1 MTRYE
6 KRKICDVCVD
16 GIRGGG
22 GKEEGRKW
30 GGQEKERKERR
41 EEKEIGTTFSK
52 YKLGYLNLKDT
63 SYYQVLPRWPKIS
76 MNNRSQD

>member
-16 GIRGGG
+16 GIRGGR

-30 GGQEKERKERR
+30 GGQRRKEGKERG
-41 EEKEIGTTFSK
+41 EIGTTLSK
-52 YKLGYLNLKDT
+52 YKLGYQNLKDT
-63 SYYQVLPRWPKIS
+63 FCYQVLPRWPKIS
-76 MNNRSQD
+76 KNNRSQD